1 MSEESDTPVAEQ
13 SDTPLPEQGDQ
24 LLTPKQHG
32 ALIALLSELSIVKA
46 AEKAGVGFSTL
57 RGWLW
62 LKEPEFRDAFSD
74 ACGRV
79 VDATIN
85 QIQDSLSAALTT
97 LGKDLASTDFEQR
110 FRTACKL
117 LDVGIQGITLGHL
130 ARRIRALENAST
142 PGTTPTPTCPT
153 ERETPS

>member
-110 FRTACKL
+110 FRAACKL
-117 LDVGIQGITLGHL
+117 LEVGIQGITLGHL
-130 ARRIRALENAST
+130 GRRIRALEEVA
-142 PGTTPTPTCPT
+142 
-153 ERETPS
+153 